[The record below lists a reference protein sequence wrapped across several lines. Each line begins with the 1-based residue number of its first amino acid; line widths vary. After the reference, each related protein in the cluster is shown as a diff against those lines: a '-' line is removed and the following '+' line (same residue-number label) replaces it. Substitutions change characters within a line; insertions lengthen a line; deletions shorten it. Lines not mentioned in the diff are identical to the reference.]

1 MSEHFDAI
9 RGLSYKGSGLADS
22 GMPMHNLNSVYE
34 GGGYKYPGIK
44 FYSGEYRDRHML
56 DAGDVIVAN
65 TEQGHDHLLIGYPAI
80 VPKRFGDKGLFS
92 HHLYRVR
99 PKAGSPLTARY
110 IYQAMMTP
118 RLRDEITG
126 HTNGTTVN
134 MLSISGLEMSRV
146 VVPPAKLVQRFDAL
160 AKAILDRIELMHD
173 ANPTLASLRD
183 ALLPK
188 LISGELRIADAKKIV
203 GRAV

>member
-1 MSEHFDAI
+1 M

-44 FYSGEYRDRHML
+44 FYQGEYRHRHL
-56 DAGDVIVAN
+56 INAGDVVVAN

-80 VPKRFGDKGLFS
+80 VPKRFGDQGLFS

-99 PKAGSPLTARY
+99 PKPGSPLTARY
-110 IYQAMMTP
+110 IYQAMMSS
-118 RLRDEITG
+118 RLRDEIIG

-134 MLSISGLEMSRV
+134 MLPVSGLEMSRV
-146 VVPPAKLVQRFDAL
+146 VVPPTKLVQRFDAL
-160 AKAILDRIELMHD
+160 AKAIFDRIELMHD
-173 ANPTLASLRD
+173 VNPTLAALRD
-183 ALLPK
+183 TLLPK
-188 LISGELRIADAKKIV
+188 LISGELRIADAERIIE
-203 GRAV
+203 RAV